1 MNRLRSTLAALR
13 DRGETALG
21 LFLTAGGPTPEA
33 TLDVLLAAASG
44 DDAGPGADFIEL
56 GMPFSDPVAEGLP
69 IQQASERALAAG
81 MTMGGVFEIARAF
94 REASNTPL
102 ALMGYA
108 NPVLRYGIGDF
119 CAAAQSAGVDGLI
132 LPDLPPEEADEL
144 DDAAALHD
152 LATVYLVAPN
162 TAAGRVELVAER
174 ATGFVYA
181 VSQAG
186 LTGAS
191 LADAD
196 ATARYLAAT
205 RERVHARGLPMCVG
219 FGIRTPDDA
228 ARLGREADGV
238 IVGSALIRLADRLWG
253 VSPAEPPE
261 ASREVTA
268 SGEAH
273 EHAALEA
280 EFTHSERLTQIA
292 AWAASLKKGATR
304 HDSPASA

>member
-1 MNRLRSTLAALR
+1 MNRLRSTLDALR

-21 LFLTAGGPTPEA
+21 LFLTAGTPTPEA

-44 DDAGPGADFIEL
+44 GADFIEL

-81 MTMGGVFEIARAF
+81 MTMDGVFEIARAF
-94 REASNTPL
+94 RERSDVPL

-108 NPVLRYGIGDF
+108 NPVLRYGVSDF

-132 LPDLPPEEADEL
+132 LPDLPPEEAEEL
-144 DDAAALHD
+144 DDAAAQHTLT
-152 LATVYLVAPN
+152 TVYLVAPN
-162 TAAGRVELVAER
+162 TAPDRVALVAER

-186 LTGAS
+186 LTGSS
-191 LADAD
+191 LTDAETT
-196 ATARYLAAT
+196 ATYLART
-205 RERVHARGLPMCVG
+205 RDAIHARGLPMCVG

-228 ARLGREADGV
+228 ARLGQEADGV

-253 VSPAEPPE
+253 VASGDDATAAPE
-261 ASREVTA
+261 AD
-268 SGEAH
+268 
-273 EHAALEA
+273 
-280 EFTHSERLTQIA
+280 FTDSERLGQIS
-292 AWAASLKKGATR
+292 AWAATLKAGATR
-304 HDSPASA
+304 HDS